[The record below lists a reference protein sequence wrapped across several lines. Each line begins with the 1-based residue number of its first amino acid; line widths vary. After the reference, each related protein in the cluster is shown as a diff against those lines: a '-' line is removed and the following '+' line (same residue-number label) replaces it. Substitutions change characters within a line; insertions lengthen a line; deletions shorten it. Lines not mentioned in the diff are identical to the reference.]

1 MTAILKGR
9 RQLEARF
16 RAIGDTSQLLRKF
29 APVGLGE
36 IKRETPFR
44 TRNLSRN
51 NDIASISAT
60 EIRYVN
66 RAAYAAPVHEG
77 SKPHD
82 IVPRRRKALRFAASP
97 GGATLT
103 GRPRKGAQVVFAKRV
118 RHPGNK
124 PNPFMI
130 RGLKLAIEKFSFG
143 RAIVERWNGAA

>member
-1 MTAILKGR
+1 MSVELKGR
-9 RQLEARF
+9 KQLEARF
-16 RAIGDTSQLLRKF
+16 RAIGDTSKLLRKF
-29 APVGLGE
+29 APAGLGE

-51 NDIASISAT
+51 NDIASISDS

-82 IVPRRRKALRFAASP
+82 IRPRRRKALRFAP
-97 GGATLT
+97 GAGATLT
-103 GRPRKGAQVVFAKRV
+103 GRPRRGAQVVFAKRV

-124 PNPFMI
+124 PNPFML
-130 RGLKLAIEKFSFG
+130 RGLRNAIEKFSFG